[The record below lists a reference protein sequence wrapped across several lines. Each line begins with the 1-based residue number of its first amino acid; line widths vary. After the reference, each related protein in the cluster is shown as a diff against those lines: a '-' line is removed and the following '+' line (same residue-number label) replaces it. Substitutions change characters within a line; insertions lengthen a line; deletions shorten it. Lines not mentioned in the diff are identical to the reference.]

1 MEGKR
6 GPRLSTNLLC
16 GLGEVPFLSLSF
28 LFISHG
34 ASQSTLHSLGPE
46 LAEVVIRNPWG
57 LPWQL
62 VCPPGVLGGWEEL
75 GNTVKTCGAAP
86 LCGGLVQ
93 SRSYTRWVSRPAEW
107 TGCSLARQQAS
118 ASSVPEPVSPR
129 LGPLVWP
136 AGVPTSADVGSQAEN
151 PSSNGFWWEPEES
164 GVEEAAAEARAA
176 ACACFRPAC
185 SLVFTDHT
193 GASLG
198 RALRSHPHPPLPL
211 PRDCD
216 PFPSRDL
223 SSPRRPLHPPDS
235 GVSGPVGRRRRL
247 HLAAHSAIPPTRS
260 NQHSQLCASR
270 GRSSGRWS

>member
-1 MEGKR
+1 M
-6 GPRLSTNLLC
+6 
-16 GLGEVPFLSLSF
+16 
-28 LFISHG
+28 
-34 ASQSTLHSLGPE
+34 
-46 LAEVVIRNPWG
+46 
-57 LPWQL
+57 
-62 VCPPGVLGGWEEL
+62 

-151 PSSNGFWWEPEES
+151 PSLNGFWWEPEES
-164 GVEEAAAEARAA
+164 GVEAAEARAA

-198 RALRSHPHPPLPL
+198 ELSEATRTL
-211 PRDCD
+211 
-216 PFPSRDL
+216 PFPSL
-223 SSPRRPLHPPDS
+223 VTVTPSPAGTFLPRGGLCIHPTLACQAPW
-235 GVSGPVGRRRRL
+235 VGDGGCTSLLTAPSLR
-247 HLAAHSAIPPTRS
+247 
-260 NQHSQLCASR
+260 R
-270 GRSSGRWS
+270 GRTSTPSSVHPAVGLLGGGAEHASLDVVFRGRGAGGCFEQPSARAVGEINAGLGACSRA